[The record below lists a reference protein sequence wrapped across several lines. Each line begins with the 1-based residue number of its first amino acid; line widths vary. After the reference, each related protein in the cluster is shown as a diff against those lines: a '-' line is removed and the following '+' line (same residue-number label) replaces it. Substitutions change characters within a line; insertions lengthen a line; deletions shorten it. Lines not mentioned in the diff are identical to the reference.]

1 MRSSDFCGIA
11 FFVTDMDTQIKTQL
25 QKLGESGP
33 LDGLIIDLRTNGGG
47 FTNVILRTLGLLIDG
62 GSIGSDISRDSKSEE
77 TIIRTAIPPLF
88 QGIPIVILT
97 SRYTF
102 SGGEVFAV
110 GMQFLKRAR
119 IVGTPSGG
127 NTDATVRHDFPD
139 GSYLWLTE
147 KSFRLPDGTSIQGRG
162 VQPDRVVEL

>member
-1 MRSSDFCGIA
+1 MMRSSDFCGIA

-77 TIIRTAIPPLF
+77 TTKQEAENL
-88 QGIPIVILT
+88 
-97 SRYTF
+97 Y
-102 SGGEVFAV
+102 
-110 GMQFLKRAR
+110 
-119 IVGTPSGG
+119 
-127 NTDATVRHDFPD
+127 
-139 GSYLWLTE
+139 SYLE
-147 KSFRLPDGTSIQGRG
+147 KQLDKVKKEIN
-162 VQPDRVVEL
+162 